1 MSSKIKKLLKRG
13 IAKVS
18 ESTKSWIIT
27 NGSSTG
33 VSKIVGEALAEN
45 PRFTQYI
52 SIGILNL
59 NRVASGEDLN
69 LSAQQADR
77 SNIKQVLLRYI
88 NKYL

>member
-1 MSSKIKKLLKRG
+1 VSSKIKKLLKRG

-59 NRVASGEDLN
+59 NRVGSGEDLN

-77 SNIKQVLLRYI
+77 SNIKQVLSYVT
-88 NKYL
+88 